1 MSDSVSRFRSI
12 HDVYRAAHH
21 QVGSI
26 GRGVAVSALVATA
39 ALFLATHY
47 SAPVM
52 LFALLLGMAFGFLR
66 AEPSFEQG
74 IRFSTRTILRVGV
87 ALLGARLTLGDLAAL
102 GIAPLLIT
110 CSVVAATLLV
120 GYGISR
126 LFGMRGAFSV
136 LSAGSVSICGASAA
150 LGIAS
155 TLPRD
160 DRLHLDTVIVVV
172 SVSTLSTIALVVY
185 PIFAQQMGMGDVQA
199 GVFLGATI
207 HDVAQVV
214 GAGFSVSES
223 SGEIAT
229 VIKLLRVAMLLP
241 LVIALAI
248 ATRALIKRHFMAGEP
263 GGASP
268 PVPWFLFGFLA
279 LVLINSL
286 GWIPGSLVGL
296 LASASTGCLI
306 TAVAALGIQSSIGEV
321 LKRGWRPITVIV
333 LQTLFMG
340 AMGAAL
346 VTQLVS
352 G

>member
-1 MSDSVSRFRSI
+1 MSDAVSSLQLI
-12 HDVYRAAHH
+12 HARYRAVHER
-21 QVGSI
+21 VGYV

-52 LFALLLGMAFGFLR
+52 LFALLLGMGFGFLR
-66 AEPSFEQG
+66 AEPSFEPG
-74 IRFSTRTILRVGV
+74 ISFSTRTILRLGV
-87 ALLGARLTLGDLAAL
+87 ALLGARLTLSDLGAL
-102 GIAPLLIT
+102 GIVPLLIT
-110 CSVVAATLLV
+110 VSLVAATLVV
-120 GYGISR
+120 GYSIAR
-126 LFGMRGAFSV
+126 LFGMRGAFGI

-172 SVSTLSTIALVVY
+172 GVSALSTIALVVY
-185 PIFAQQMGMGDVQA
+185 PIFAQQLGMSDVQA

-214 GAGFSVSES
+214 GAGFSVSET

-241 LVIALAI
+241 LVMALAF
-248 ATRALIKRHFMAGEP
+248 ATRALIKRHFLEGEQ

-268 PVPWFLFGFLA
+268 PVPWFLFGFLS
-279 LVLINSL
+279 LVLLNSL
-286 GWIPGSLVGL
+286 GLIPGSLMGL
-296 LASASTGCLI
+296 LASLSTGCLI
-306 TAVAALGIQSSIGEV
+306 TAVAALGIKSSLGEV
-321 LKRGWRPITVIV
+321 LKRGWKPITVIV
-333 LQTLFMG
+333 IQTVFMG
-340 AMGAAL
+340 AMGAGL
-346 VTQLVS
+346 VVYLL
-352 G
+352 

>member
-1 MSDSVSRFRSI
+1 MSDAVPRFRSI
-12 HDVYRAAHH
+12 HARYRSVHE
-21 QVGSI
+21 QVSRV

-52 LFALLLGMAFGFLR
+52 LFALLLGMGFGFLR
-66 AEPSFEQG
+66 AEPSFEPG

-102 GIAPLLIT
+102 GVTPLLIT
-110 CSVVAATLLV
+110 VSVVAATLLV
-120 GYGISR
+120 GYGIAR

-155 TLPRD
+155 TLPKD

-172 SVSTLSTIALVVY
+172 GVSALSTVALVVY
-185 PIFAQQMGMGDVQA
+185 PILAQQMGLTDVQA

-214 GAGFSVSES
+214 GAGFSVSET

-241 LVIALAI
+241 LVIALAV
-248 ATRALIKRHFMAGEP
+248 ATRALIKRHLLSGEP

-286 GWIPGSLVGL
+286 GWIPGSLVGW
-296 LASASTGCLI
+296 LANASTGCLI
-306 TAVAALGIQSSIGEV
+306 TAVAALGIQSSLGDV
-321 LKRGWRPITVIV
+321 LKRGWRPMTVIV
-333 LQTLFMG
+333 LQTVFMG
-340 AMGAAL
+340 ATGAAL
-346 VTQLVS
+346 VAYLV
-352 G
+352 